1 LSGRRASTGAAVAT
15 KPVWSRPREREAVRL
30 AILDAANRLVD
41 KHGIAAL
48 TLSAVAAEA
57 GIARA
62 TIYGYFAGKQEL
74 LSLLSCSL
82 DPQQPEPAAAASKE
96 EPAATPAAQPN
107 IPLRKDE
114 NAIEISYE
122 TPDVPAKSDAPG
134 DYDAMMRFQA
144 AELDKL
150 AKRVIVPKSQMK
162 EGTDAVLS
170 RLDTR
175 IRLIEQSYAELQSR
189 QSNDAKEL
197 AGQIGS
203 AVDAVHQLQKR
214 LESFDNKHQLALA
227 EVRLDVHNLTSRT
240 AVTAVTAC
248 PIPAA
253 TGEATLSTTA
263 GSAEAQPQSA
273 PSQIREPGTEPAYLS
288 RARRSTIEAAQQNEE
303 NDQAETGS
311 RHSRWIWLLAAVLLA
326 AGGIG
331 LSLYLTSG
339 RPAAA
344 VVAHQSRQIAGNGH
358 RQIHAAALVPVR
370 LDTLAEAGNAQAQL
384 ILGLKLLN
392 GTGLPMNIEKGA
404 SWIERAAVGGQA
416 VAQNCLGVL
425 YQTGTGVAVSMIHAV
440 HWYEVAARQGNLRA
454 MTNLGKIYAGGWK
467 DVTDFPEAAHWFSL
481 AAGKGEV
488 DAQFDLAVLYQR
500 GDGVPYSLMEAYKW
514 YAIAASQGDRKA
526 AAQLGLVAGRL
537 TQGELVAAKK
547 AAADFR
553 HVPVNRA
560 ANDVAS
566 PAAILASR
574 S

>member
-1 LSGRRASTGAAVAT
+1 MSGRRASTGAAVAT

-41 KHGIAAL
+41 QHGIAAL

-82 DPQQPEPAAAASKE
+82 DPQQPEPAVAAPKE

-114 NAIEISYE
+114 TAIEISYE
-122 TPDVPAKSDAPG
+122 TPDVPAKPDAPG

-203 AVDAVHQLQKR
+203 AVDAVHQLQKL

-240 AVTAVTAC
+240 AETAR

-253 TGEATLSTTA
+253 TGEAEFSTTA

-273 PSQIREPGTEPAYLS
+273 PPQIREPGTEPAYLS
-288 RARRSTIEAAQQNEE
+288 RARRATVEAAQQNEE

-344 VVAHQSRQIAGNGH
+344 VVAHQSRQIAGNGD
-358 RQIHAAALVPVR
+358 RQVHAAALAPVR
-370 LDTLAEAGNAQAQL
+370 LDTLAEAGNVQAQL

-392 GTGLPMNIEKGA
+392 GTGLPMSIEKGA

-440 HWYEVAARQGNLRA
+440 HWYEASARQGNLRA

-467 DVTDFPEAAHWFSL
+467 DVTDFAEAAHWFSL
-481 AAGKGEV
+481 AAGMGEV

-500 GDGVPYSLMEAYKW
+500 GDGVPYSLIEAYKW

-537 TQGELVAAKK
+537 TRNELVAARK

-553 HVPVNRA
+553 HAPVNRA